1 MVGGAAVLSDAVA
14 ASRHTHGVSDPLDN
28 AVAKDIAELEAAR
41 AARRARERELTP
53 AQRLVRL
60 DALIRQLATLKAGER
75 QR

>member
-14 ASRHTHGVSDPLDN
+14 GSRHTPGVSDQADN
-28 AVAKDIAELEAAR
+28 AFAQDIAELEAGR

-60 DALIRQLATLKAGER
+60 DALIRQLAALKAGAR

>member
-1 MVGGAAVLSDAVA
+1 
-14 ASRHTHGVSDPLDN
+14 VSDPLDN